1 MAKRARAASPR
12 VSWGICSV
20 TTCPALRYLREFRI
34 REGEPDVEEGQQINA
49 DVFEVGD
56 RVDVIGKSKGR
67 GFQGT
72 IKRHGFRRQPKTH
85 GQSDRER
92 APGSIGAGSTPGR
105 VIKGM
110 RMAGRMG
117 NDRITMQNLEVVVVD
132 AEKNLIAVRGSI
144 PGTPR
149 RHRHVEARA
158 RALPYTAREEL
169 TDMQVPVLDQSG
181 NEVQQIELP
190 ADIFGVEINVGLMHQ
205 AFLRQEANQRQGN
218 HKTKTRSEVRLTKSK
233 WYRQKGTGRA
243 RHGARSAPLFVGGG
257 VAHGPRPRKYTSAMP
272 KKMRRGRRP
281 LPRLARWRAT
291 TSSSS
296 STASIPT
303 SPGRA

>member
-1 MAKRARAASPR
+1 MKGIIGKKVGMTQVFDERGDVVPVTVIEAGPCYVTQVRSEKLDGYTAVQLGFGETKPR
-12 VSWGICSV
+12 RLTRGQLGHLQRNNL
-20 TTCPALRYLREFRI
+20 PALRYLREFRI

-132 AEKNLIAVRGSI
+132 AGKNLIAVKGSI
-144 PGTPR
+144 PGTNGGIVMLKP
-149 RHRHVEARA
+149 
-158 RALPYTAREEL
+158 ARE
-169 TDMQVPVLDQSG
+169 
-181 NEVQQIELP
+181 
-190 ADIFGVEINVGLMHQ
+190 
-205 AFLRQEANQRQGN
+205 RRR
-218 HKTKTRSEVRLTKSK
+218 TRRE
-233 WYRQKGTGRA
+233 
-243 RHGARSAPLFVGGG
+243 RS
-257 VAHGPRPRKYTSAMP
+257 
-272 KKMRRGRRP
+272 
-281 LPRLARWRAT
+281 
-291 TSSSS
+291 
-296 STASIPT
+296 
-303 SPGRA
+303 